1 MTDATADRQANRS
14 DPIDLRLAAAR
25 SGEEPG
31 QLQIAVE
38 SVLGNIFSDGNDVT
52 VLKNGNE
59 IFPAMLAAIEEAKSS
74 IDFVTFVYWTGDIAD
89 RFAKALAAKARHGV
103 RVRVVLD
110 GFGSLP
116 MEDRLIEEMRAAGAV
131 VERFRPVVRWKFWES
146 DHRTHRKILV
156 VDDKVAFTGG
166 VGIADEWGGDAAT
179 PGEWRDTHFRIRG
192 PSVLGLRA
200 AFLTDWRDAGHR
212 IDQADIAVSPPSRNG
227 AMRVG
232 VVDGSAQIGFNDAE
246 RLLEAAIAAAE
257 KRIVV
262 QTPYFNPTPELTE
275 ALIEARHRRVEVD
288 ILVPGP
294 HIDKRISAVVAQ
306 DHYYP
311 LVDHGI
317 RVWVY
322 QRTMMH
328 VKAVLIDDELAIVG
342 SVNVNRRS
350 VEKDEEVALVVIDPG
365 VVGTLYEHFE
375 EDRDASVAVT
385 RKDEPNLVERALA
398 KVVRPIRSEM

>member
-328 VKAVLIDDELAIVG
+328 VKVVLIDDELAIVG

>member
-14 DPIDLRLAAAR
+14 DLIDLRLAAAR